1 MPNTKYQVNLCVD
14 GKHSVSVQSDDPA
27 AVTEGLLWAKKTWG
41 QLVRL
46 PGKSFQTPSQD
57 ASVPTDPAVKS
68 EAPHQDRASDQG
80 DDEPPICAV
89 HQVPMVRVQGRK
101 GPFWSCHEKNED
113 GSWCSYRAP
122 HDRDV
127 RSLP

>member
-46 PGKSFQTPSQD
+46 PGKSFPTLTQD
-57 ASVPTDPAVKS
+57 GSVPIDQAANPR
-68 EAPHQDRASDQG
+68 APHQVLIRCEEGLWHRFRAALASDG
-80 DDEPPICAV
+80 GTAGHGTAV
-89 HQVPMVRVQGRK
+89 EATTGEEAT
-101 GPFWSCHEKNED
+101 C
-113 GSWCSYRAP
+113 
-122 HDRDV
+122 
-127 RSLP
+127 SLPVCSGTSPVYTSKA